1 MENFSELLLQPLEN
15 FWSGLAALL
24 PNLLAML
31 IIIVGGLVVA
41 WIVRVVLGKVLR
53 MASFDVWCD
62 RCGFTAI
69 LRKSD
74 IRTSP
79 SGVCASL
86 VFWLLIIIFLMVGMS
101 ALQVETI
108 NTLNLRFFSYL
119 PRVISAVIILLV
131 GYAIAGF
138 TSRAALIAAVNAGYP
153 YARLVAQGVRLLIVI
168 ITFAMALE
176 QLHIA
181 PRIVMAAFSIIFG
194 GIVLA
199 IAIALGVGG
208 VETAR
213 KMIEKGAEER
223 KEPPGEG
230 EGGEEGDEGE
240 GPEKK
245 KDEGRDMEFL

>member
-1 MENFSELLLQPLEN
+1 MENFSELLLQPLEH

-31 IIIVGGLVVA
+31 IIIIGGLVVA
-41 WIVRVVLGKVLR
+41 WIVRIALGKVLR
-53 MASFDVWCD
+53 VASFDVWCD

-74 IRTSP
+74 IRRNP
-79 SGVCASL
+79 SGVCAAL
-86 VFWLLIIIFLMVGMS
+86 VFWFLLIIFLMVGMS

-108 NTLNLRFFSYL
+108 NTLNLHFFSYL

-168 ITFAMALE
+168 ITLAMALE
-176 QLHIA
+176 QLRIA
-181 PRIVMAAFSIIFG
+181 PQIVMAAFSIIFG

-208 VETAR
+208 VDTAR
-213 KMIEKGAEER
+213 KMIEKGAEEK
-223 KEPPGEG
+223 KEDEDAGAGAGEG
-230 EGGEEGDEGE
+230 AE